1 MCAALLNKGAFQMH
15 SSQQNRISF
24 TRHSVL
30 HGEVNDYGT
39 KINSLK
45 AISLLTYISETC
57 FE

>member
-1 MCAALLNKGAFQMH
+1 MH
-15 SSQQNRISF
+15 ASQENRLPF

-30 HGEVNDYGT
+30 HGETSDYGT